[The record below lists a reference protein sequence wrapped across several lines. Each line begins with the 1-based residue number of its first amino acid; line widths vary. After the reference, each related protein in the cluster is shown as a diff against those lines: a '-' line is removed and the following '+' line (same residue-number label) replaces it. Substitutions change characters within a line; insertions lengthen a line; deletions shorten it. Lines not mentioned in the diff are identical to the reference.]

1 MKTKTHPKLH
11 QMVVRCA
18 CGASYELNGAVPQLQ
33 VEICRNCSP
42 LFTGTEEKR
51 VVMGQVEKFLKRKA
65 AQAGKTQRPP
75 TKTTP
80 TKTTATKEKTTK
92 KLRSRLA
99 KRDHQGRSAPRPKAS

>member
-51 VVMGQVEKFLKRKA
+51 IVMGQVEKFLKRKA
-65 AQAGKTQRPP
+65 AQAVKPP
-75 TKTTP
+75 RSAKKTTT
-80 TKTTATKEKTTK
+80 TKAAAAKEKTAK
-92 KLRSRLA
+92 KPHL
-99 KRDHQGRSAPRPKAS
+99 HPKAS